1 MPHDTLRL
9 TDQKVLNY
17 AQDLLEE
24 HLPLEAAGYACTTDD
39 LLKVLLGVAAN
50 TGTVESV
57 CTDLVGSPDPETI
70 RMYFKEQLRVED
82 LPDLERR
89 LNAALAVE
97 IPERVQRRAREVAV
111 DLHDRP

>member
-1 MPHDTLRL
+1 M
-9 TDQKVLNY
+9 
-17 AQDLLEE
+17 
-24 HLPLEAAGYACTTDD
+24 PLEAAGYACATDD

-70 RMYFKEQLRVED
+70 RGYFKEQLRVED

-97 IPERVQRRAREVAV
+97 TPERVQRRAREVAI
-111 DLHDRP
+111 DLHNRPY